1 VQLAVPSP
9 DVAPSAAPALA
20 VISSALAHGGVQGHY
35 RHASATTGTDMA
47 FCVYVPPHA
56 PGALLPV
63 VWYLSCLTAAPQD
76 IADKGEYRA
85 ACAELGLI
93 LVAPDT
99 SPRGPQVP
107 DDPAEA
113 YDFGIAASFYLNAT
127 QPPFAQHYQ
136 MERYLT
142 EELPPLIAQHF
153 PADLKRQSILG
164 HSMGGHGAL
173 TLALRHPQRYRAV
186 SALAPIVAPSCTP
199 WGMKALR
206 GYLGD
211 DAAAWRAH
219 DATALIADGARVA
232 EILVDQGDADEFMAE
247 QLRPELL
254 RAACARAGI
263 PLTLNLRPGY
273 DHAYGF
279 VSTFLGSQLHWHA
292 QRLR

>member
-1 VQLAVPSP
+1 VNGSA
-9 DVAPSAAPALA
+9 DAPGAGSGLE
-20 VISSALAHGGVQGHY
+20 VLSSALAHGGVQGWY
-35 RHASATTGTDMA
+35 RHASATTGTAMD
-47 FCVYVPPHA
+47 FCVYVPAHA
-56 PGALLPV
+56 PGARLPV

-107 DDPAEA
+107 DDPAES

-127 QPPFAQHYQ
+127 QPPYAQHYR
-136 MERYLT
+136 METYLT
-142 EELPPLIAQHF
+142 GELPQLIARHF
-153 PADLKRQSILG
+153 PADLGRQSVLG

-173 TLALRHPQRYRAV
+173 TLALRHPGRYKAV
-186 SALAPIVAPSCTP
+186 SALAPIVAASRTP
-199 WGMKALR
+199 WGMKALK

-219 DATALIADGARVA
+219 DAAALIDDGARVA
-232 EILVDQGDADEFMAE
+232 EILVDQGDADAFLAE

-254 RAACARAGI
+254 RDACTRAGL
-263 PLTLNLRPGY
+263 PLTLNLRAGY
-273 DHAYGF
+273 DHAYCF
-279 VSTFLGSQLHWHA
+279 VSTFLSSQLRWHA
-292 QRLR
+292 QRL